1 MISKVIY
8 KTLLISLPYSQGYD
22 PAYREVY
29 NIGKDIAEGINLSIL
44 TGLSL
49 VDDELQYSDRYLNE
63 TFTFEEN
70 TWPIINVFIDIES
83 QIIGDIE
90 IKYFLLLE
98 NDQNGVVVG
107 TVKTMRVDG
116 DYDDPFLTML
126 NNTMYIE
133 TDDGT
138 EQVQIIDNQLYFV
151 E

>member
-1 MISKVIY
+1 MIGKVIY
-8 KTLLISLPYSQGYD
+8 KILLISLIYSQGYD

-29 NIGKDIAEGINLSIL
+29 DIGKDIAEGINLSIL

-138 EQVQIIDNQLYFV
+138 EQVQIIDDQLYFV

>member
-1 MISKVIY
+1 MIGKVIY
-8 KTLLISLPYSQGYD
+8 KTLLISLIYSQGYD

-29 NIGKDIAEGINLSIL
+29 DIGKDIAEGINLSIL

-83 QIIGDIE
+83 QIIGDIQ

>member
-1 MISKVIY
+1 MISKIIY
-8 KTLLISLPYSQGYD
+8 KTLLISLIYSQGYD

-29 NIGKDIAEGINLSIL
+29 DIGKDIAEGINLSIL

-83 QIIGDIE
+83 QIIGDIG

-138 EQVQIIDNQLYFV
+138 EQVQIIDDQLYFV

>member
-1 MISKVIY
+1 MISKIIY
-8 KTLLISLPYSQGYD
+8 KTLLISLIYSQGYD

-29 NIGKDIAEGINLSIL
+29 DIGKDIAEGINLSIL

-83 QIIGDIE
+83 QIIGDIG
-90 IKYFLLLE
+90 IKYFLILE

-138 EQVQIIDNQLYFV
+138 EQVQIIDDQLYFV

>member
-1 MISKVIY
+1 MYY
-8 KTLLISLPYSQGYD
+8 KTNKNYQYTENIFRIKSFHWLLCIYTERLY
-22 PAYREVY
+22 
-29 NIGKDIAEGINLSIL
+29 INH
-44 TGLSL
+44 
-49 VDDELQYSDRYLNE
+49 
-63 TFTFEEN
+63 
-70 TWPIINVFIDIES
+70 IINIFIDIES

-116 DYDDPFLTML
+116 DYDDPFFTML

-138 EQVQIIDNQLYFV
+138 EQVQIIDDQLYFV

>member
-1 MISKVIY
+1 MQGFFIY
-8 KTLLISLPYSQGYD
+8 
-22 PAYREVY
+22 
-29 NIGKDIAEGINLSIL
+29 
-44 TGLSL
+44 
-49 VDDELQYSDRYLNE
+49 ELFCYK
-63 TFTFEEN
+63 
-70 TWPIINVFIDIES
+70 NVFIDIES

-138 EQVQIIDNQLYFV
+138 EQVQIIDDQLYFV

>member
-1 MISKVIY
+1 MISKIIY
-8 KTLLISLPYSQGYD
+8 KTLLISLIYSQGYD

-29 NIGKDIAEGINLSIL
+29 DIGKDIAEGINLSIL

-83 QIIGDIE
+83 QIIGDIG

-133 TDDGT
+133 TNDGT
-138 EQVQIIDNQLYFV
+138 EQVQIIDDQLYFV

>member
-1 MISKVIY
+1 MIGKVIY
-8 KTLLISLPYSQGYD
+8 KILLISLIYSQEYD

-29 NIGKDIAEGINLSIL
+29 DIGKDIAEGINLSIL

-83 QIIGDIE
+83 QIIGDIG

-138 EQVQIIDNQLYFV
+138 EQVQIIDDQLYFV

>member
-1 MISKVIY
+1 MIGKVIY
-8 KTLLISLPYSQGYD
+8 KILLISLIYSQEYD

-29 NIGKDIAEGINLSIL
+29 DIGKDIAEGINLSIL

-138 EQVQIIDNQLYFV
+138 EQVQIIDDQLYFV

>member
-1 MISKVIY
+1 MIGKVIY
-8 KTLLISLPYSQGYD
+8 KTLLISLIYSQGYD

-29 NIGKDIAEGINLSIL
+29 DIGKDIAEGINLSIL

-83 QIIGDIE
+83 QIIGDIG
-90 IKYFLLLE
+90 IKYFLILE

-138 EQVQIIDNQLYFV
+138 EQVQIIDDQLYFV